1 MSEKIS
7 AYHILIMHKDS
18 ANSRSELTKDKAH
31 DLINDIHSKILKD
44 KSKNVVLFKDFAI
57 KYSDCASGQSGG
69 FLGEFGKGVMVR
81 EFEDAAFKLKIGEIS
96 KPIESDFGYHI
107 IYREA

>member
-31 DLINDIHSKILKD
+31 ELIKDIHTKISKED
-44 KSKNVVLFKDFAI
+44 SKNQVIFKDFAI
-57 KYSDCASGQSGG
+57 KYSDCASGKSGG
-69 FLGEFGKGVMVR
+69 FLGEFGKGVMVK
-81 EFEDAAFKLKIGEIS
+81 EFEDAAFKLGIGEMS
-96 KPIESDFGYHI
+96 KPVESDFGFHI
-107 IYREA
+107 ILRDA